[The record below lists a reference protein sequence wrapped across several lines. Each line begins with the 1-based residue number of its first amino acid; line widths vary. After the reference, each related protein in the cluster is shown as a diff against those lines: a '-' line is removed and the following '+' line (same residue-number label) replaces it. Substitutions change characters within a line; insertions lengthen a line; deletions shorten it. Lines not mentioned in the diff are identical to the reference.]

1 MSPPYPFRFHLSYG
15 TPEIWG
21 GRDVTRIKPRSAANA
36 RNQHLN
42 IPNINTPGKTTIK
55 QLIHNIYSVNSVSLL
70 SKARPAN
77 KYDCSKDKTV
87 PIRLTLSFSRH
98 WIRSPK
104 LHDDAVGCRFHISHI
119 AYASPNSS
127 LTASI
132 LWRNRQFFPAAWTSI
147 GLCSLIN
154 HDNETTGPRHRLF
167 PTSMS
172 RRYQPDMDVYGRQNT
187 DGAAIGSLHTHFERT
202 PKLSLA
208 PI

>member
-1 MSPPYPFRFHLSYG
+1 M
-15 TPEIWG
+15 
-21 GRDVTRIKPRSAANA
+21 TRIKPRSAANA

-55 QLIHNIYSVNSVSLL
+55 QLIHNTYSVNSVSLL

-98 WIRSPK
+98 WIRSPE
-104 LHDDAVGCRFHISHI
+104 LHDDVVGYRFHISRVAHVL
-119 AYASPNSS
+119 PNSS
-127 LTASI
+127 LTAFI

-147 GLCSLIN
+147 GLCSHIN
-154 HDNETTGPRHRLF
+154 HENETTCPGHRLL

-172 RRYQPDMDVYGRQNT
+172 RGYRPDMDVYGGQNT
-187 DGAAIGSLHTHFERT
+187 GRATIGPLHTHFERI
-202 PKLSLA
+202 PKHSLA